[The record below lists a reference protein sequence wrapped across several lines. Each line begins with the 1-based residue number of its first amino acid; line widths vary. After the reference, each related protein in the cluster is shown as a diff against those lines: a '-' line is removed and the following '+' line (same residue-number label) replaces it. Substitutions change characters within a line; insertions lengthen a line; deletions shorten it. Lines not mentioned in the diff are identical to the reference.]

1 MYTVYTGITFGIR
14 HLGQV
19 SRAIISTLLTKMP
32 HFGHLDMLFSDC
44 NVSLSIYSVSHASL
58 QKD

>member
-32 HFGHLDMLFSDC
+32 HFLDMLFSDC